1 MEGGGSGGSAL
12 VKGFKDLTIPH
23 PLRLSFIS
31 NNQAWPQNIPLDGKN
46 MLPVRLSL
54 IFRLPVLGF
63 PLEVFC
69 HIYVFKH
76 FLNCVPRL

>member
-1 MEGGGSGGSAL
+1 MLWGGVVV

-23 PLRLSFIS
+23 PLSPSFIS
-31 NNQAWPQNIPLDGKN
+31 NNQAWPQNIPLDGKKN

-54 IFRLPVLGF
+54 IFRLPVLGL

-69 HIYVFKH
+69 HIYGFK
-76 FLNCVPRL
+76 R